1 MWSLLTIAQ
10 QFGGVEGLAQD
21 FARPAPQRTVEQLS
35 QAAQT
40 PALPPIGSSL
50 PMGQAAQV
58 INTVPTGTGLPVGTG
73 LPPGT
78 MPTAAANEEVQNQ
91 LSRQLIEAQRQLNE
105 TYGTWTKTIFKFIS
119 EQGVAFG
126 IKLCAAVLMFYVG
139 KWVARMFTNF
149 VSHVMERA
157 GADPMLVRFS
167 SNVLYFACLVLVV
180 IGALDVVGVPMGSA
194 TAVIAAGG
202 FAIGLA
208 LQGSLSNF
216 AAGIM
221 LIVFKPFQ
229 VGDEIEAGGTSG
241 AVEEINIFNTILK
254 SGGNVQVIV
263 PNGSITSGVIKN
275 NSAFPNRKIELT
287 IGCSYGDDL
296 RSVKAF
302 LEKLLTE
309 DKRILRDPAPS
320 VSVVNLAESGVQFSV
335 CPWVKSTDFG
345 KVRSDLIEKIKLGFD
360 ERGYTIPFPSRD
372 LYVHTANV
380 LPMAKAG

>member
-1 MWSLLTIAQ
+1 MFGFFTLAQ
-10 QFGGVEGLAQD
+10 QGRGLEGLAQD
-21 FARPAPQRTVEQLS
+21 FARPV
-35 QAAQT
+35 
-40 PALPPIGSSL
+40 
-50 PMGQAAQV
+50 
-58 INTVPTGTGLPVGTG
+58 VPPVGPGMANQVGRMAETAAPLIQNTIPVAQ
-73 LPPGT
+73 LPPGV
-78 MPTAAANEEVQNQ
+78 PTTAPAVQQEVTNQ
-91 LSRQLIEAQRQLNE
+91 LSRQLAEAHKQLNE
-105 TYGTWTKTIFKFIS
+105 TYGSWTKTIFTFIS

-139 KWVARMFTNF
+139 KWIARMFTTF
-149 VSHVMERA
+149 VSHVMEKA

-167 SNVLYFACLVLVV
+167 TNVLYFACLVLVT

-229 VGDEIEAGGTSG
+229 VGDDIEAGGTSG
-241 AVEEINIFNTILK
+241 NVQEINIFNTILK

-263 PNGSITSGVIKN
+263 PNGTITSGVIKN
-275 NSAFPNRKIELT
+275 NSSFANRKIELL

-296 RSVKAF
+296 KSVKAF
-302 LEKLLTE
+302 FEKLVTE
-309 DKRILRDPAPS
+309 DRRILKDPAPS
-320 VSVVNLAESGVQFSV
+320 VSVTSLAENGVQFSV
-335 CPWVKSTDFG
+335 CPWVKSADFG
-345 KVRSDLIEKIKLGFD
+345 KVRSDLIERIKLGFD
-360 ERGYTIPFPSRD
+360 ERGFTIPFPSRD